1 MSEKTKGRR
10 YGSQSKAMKEKKDQ
24 EKKNEEKEDQVF
36 VENGEEKIVKKIDE
50 SHICGLCT
58 HNIEEKDEDIFCD
71 GMCGKWYHITCAGVT
86 KEENRILGKTDNN
99 INWFCLECADKVGEI
114 IHEDYDSWKHNLEE
128 LQTTIDGLKTK
139 LENIQ
144 EMENRIKTLEN
155 FDIKS
160 IKDKVEGVAAEDITG
175 TTEKI
180 RQMEEK
186 IEANKK
192 LVDTKCNAGEVN
204 GIMQDELSKENREMQ
219 STVRKTV
226 AEEVS
231 KAREK
236 NIIIYRAV
244 EGTSNLKADNIKHDK
259 EIVRKLIE
267 HCKGTMDE
275 ETTIDK
281 IIRLGKKETGKVRPL
296 LVAFKELDTKK
307 GLFRN
312 LKELGKDGAPED
324 LKNLSVSHDMTE
336 QERKENRELV
346 DKAKKRDTE
355 DPTHK
360 HIVRGAPWNREIVAI
375 LRK

>member
-1 MSEKTKGRR
+1 MSTKQKQGRR
-10 YGSQSKAMKEKKDQ
+10 YGSQSRAQYIKGQ
-24 EKKNEEKEDQVF
+24 EEKNEDQVF
-36 VENGEEKIVKKIDE
+36 ESNVEEKIVKKVNE
-50 SHICGLCT
+50 NHKCGSCI
-58 HNIEEKDEDIFCD
+58 HNIEKEDEDIFCD
-71 GMCGKWYHITCAGVT
+71 GMCGKWYHLTCAEVT
-86 KEENRILGKTDNN
+86 QEENRIIGKTGSN
-99 INWFCLECADKVGEI
+99 INWFCRGCADKIGEI
-114 IHEDYDSWKHNLEE
+114 IHEDYYSWKQNLEE
-128 LQTTIDGLKTK
+128 LKATIENLKAK
-139 LENIQ
+139 LDNMQ
-144 EMENRIKTLEN
+144 DMENRIKTLEN
-155 FDIKS
+155 FNIKS
-160 IKDKVEGVAAEDITG
+160 IKDKVEEVAAEDFTG

-180 RQMEEK
+180 KKMEEK

-192 LVDTKCNAGEVN
+192 LAETKCNAGDVN
-204 GIMQDELSKENREMQ
+204 GIMKDELNKENREMQ
-219 STVRKTV
+219 STVRKTI

-259 EIVRKLIE
+259 EIVRKLIG
-267 HCKGTMDE
+267 HCKGTME
-275 ETTIDK
+275 EEKTIDK
-281 IIRLGKKETGKVRPL
+281 IIRLGKKEAGTVRPL

-312 LKELGKDGAPED
+312 LKELGKEGTPED

-346 DKAKKRDTE
+346 DEAKKKDKA

-375 LRK
+375 PRK